1 MLSLPRL
8 TVLHAAARTGSLT
21 LAAEALSYT
30 PSAVSQQIALLE
42 RETGAQL
49 LERHARGVRLTEAGR
64 VLVEHTA
71 TVLAELEAAEDALDA
86 VVHGEGGRLRFASF
100 PTANAVLM
108 PRAVAAFRPRHPGVE
123 LVLSERDRDDGLA
136 GVAGRELDLALVYE
150 FSLVPVIVPATVE
163 VRPLL
168 VDAVYIMLPE
178 RHRLARRR
186 RLRLGE
192 LADEPWIQGVR
203 SGSTLDVLPM
213 AARAAGFEAQVVFRT
228 DDQTTVRGLVAA
240 GLGIAMVP
248 SLIVASLP
256 PGVVVLPL
264 DEPALTRTVMVA
276 LPSARPLP
284 AAMAMVAAL
293 EAAAKDAPLPALAPE
308 RPAALAEHGIGDAGA
323 DE

>member
-8 TVLHAAARTGSLT
+8 RVLHEAARTGSLT

-30 PSAVSQQIALLE
+30 TSAVSQQITLLE
-42 RETGAQL
+42 RETNAQL

-71 TVLAELEAAEDALDA
+71 TVMAELDAAQDALSA
-86 VVHGEGGRLRFASF
+86 VLHGDGGRLRFASF

-108 PRAVAAFRPRHPGVE
+108 PRAVAAFRPLHPNVE

-136 GVAGRELDLALVYE
+136 GVAERELDLALVYE
-150 FSLVPVIVPATVE
+150 FSLVPVVVPATVE
-163 VRPLL
+163 VRQLL

-178 RHRLARRR
+178 HHRLARRR
-186 RLRLGE
+186 RLRMGD
-192 LADEPWIQGVR
+192 LAEEPWIQGVR
-203 SGSTLDVLPM
+203 SGSTLDVLPT
-213 AARAAGFEAQVVFRT
+213 AARAAGFEPQIVFRT

-248 SLIVASLP
+248 SLILSSLP
-256 PGVVVLPL
+256 PGVVVAPL

-276 LPSARPLP
+276 SPASRPL
-284 AAMAMVAAL
+284 AAATAMIEAL
-293 EAAAKDAPLPALAPE
+293 EGAAAGLA
-308 RPAALAEHGIGDAGA
+308 
-323 DE
+323 

>member
-8 TVLHAAARTGSLT
+8 RVLHEAARTGSLT
-21 LAAEALSYT
+21 VAAEALSYT
-30 PSAVSQQIALLE
+30 TSAVSQQIALLE

-86 VVHGEGGRLRFASF
+86 VLHGEGGRLRFASF

-108 PRAVAAFRPRHPGVE
+108 PRAVAAFRPRHPSVE
-123 LVLSERDRDDGLA
+123 LVLSERDRDEGLA
-136 GVAGRELDLALVYE
+136 GVANRELDLALVYE
-150 FSLVPVIVPATVE
+150 FSLVPLVVPPTVE
-163 VRPLL
+163 LRPLL

-178 RHRLARRR
+178 EHRLARRR
-186 RLRLGE
+186 RLRMCD
-192 LADEPWIQGVR
+192 LADESWIQGVR
-203 SGSTLDVLPM
+203 SGSTLEVLPA
-213 AARAAGFEAQVVFRT
+213 AARAAGFEPQIVFRT

-248 SLIVASLP
+248 SLILPSLP

-264 DEPALTRTVMVA
+264 DEPALTRTVMIA
-276 LPSARPLP
+276 SPASRPLP
-284 AAMAMVAAL
+284 AATAMIEAL
-293 EAAAKDAPLPALAPE
+293 EAAVLPREQAAPSE
-308 RPAALAEHGIGDAGA
+308 
-323 DE
+323 